1 MKILDMPRKTGKS
14 TQCVYE
20 SATTGNMI
28 VAHSKEHKEY
38 LMNLAKKYNLDIPEP
53 VAIDDIDHVKITNN
67 VIVDDVDLLLSR
79 ILGCVV
85 LLATQSSA
93 AIEQVGVLHYLMKDK

>member
-38 LMNLAKKYNLDIPEP
+38 LMNLAKQYKADIPEP
-53 VAIDDIDHVKITNN
+53 VSIGDIDHVKITNN
-67 VIVDDVDLLLSR
+67 VIVDDIDLLLHG
-79 ILGCVV
+79 ILGCNVT
-85 LLATQSSA
+85 LATQTSKET
-93 AIEQVGVLHYLMKDK
+93 EQIGVLHYLMKNK